1 MAADAAPL
9 LSWWS
14 ERWWGSLEG
23 QKGHMRGVQRPRLI
37 YILLHLLPWLAA
49 LMPRWVRLVVRLPV
63 LLDELSEGK
72 ATVSSGSSGV
82 DSGGG
87 NWMLVRSG
95 SEPPVLCAAGSTDGF
110 SSWSG
115 DGKILKDTLC
125 IRCSSFQIMTSTTFQ
140 LTIKAFSLMRT

>member
-1 MAADAAPL
+1 ML
-9 LSWWS
+9 NCIWVS
-14 ERWWGSLEG
+14 EGAVCIQGFSPSLAWAIIKIKERKRKKATVSSG
-23 QKGHMRGVQRPRLI
+23 RTAFQTSKGGNTRQT
-37 YILLHLLPWLAA
+37 LPWLAA

-63 LLDELSEGK
+63 LLDELSRGK

-115 DGKILKDTLC
+115 DGNILRGNNLY
-125 IRCSSFQIMTSTTFQ
+125 IRRCTQ
-140 LTIKAFSLMRT
+140 